1 MWPNQDDE
9 ISINSHRV
17 SGQKKISGVSN
28 RWVINWQSSWRANA
42 DKFGRASFH
51 LRHPTLHRRQ
61 RRHEATG
68 CGVGL
73 VSCEQSQIESSI
85 DPSLHTTFEFAE
97 PKYSLK
103 SQVTIWCHET
113 TSLQRDATIT
123 DIVE

>member
-1 MWPNQDDE
+1 MSLIWKGHSWLQQERWGSVHPIKPHWWYDPSSSFVDDNGFLNLLTKKNPKYFPE
-9 ISINSHRV
+9 ID
-17 SGQKKISGVSN
+17 KIST
-28 RWVINWQSSWRANA
+28 I
-42 DKFGRASFH
+42 
-51 LRHPTLHRRQ
+51 
-61 RRHEATG
+61 
-68 CGVGL
+68 GVGL